1 MKKIPKKKKVKRSL
15 LVKKL
20 DAIFSKYIRLR
31 GADEFGFTNCWTCGK
46 RDHYL
51 SQQAGHFQS
60 RRHYSTR
67 WDETNVQ
74 VQCCS
79 CNVFKSGEQFLFGKY
94 LDERIGDGT
103 SEELFYK
110 SKEMVKYSDDDLI
123 ELTTY
128 YKSIVDTVI

>member
-1 MKKIPKKKKVKRSL
+1 MAKTKKKKPKRSL

-20 DAIFSKYIRLR
+20 DAAFSQYIRLR
-31 GADEFGFTNCWTCGK
+31 GADEFGFGNCWTCGK
-46 RDHYL
+46 RNHWKEN
-51 SQQAGHFQS
+51 QAGHFQS

-74 VQCCS
+74 IQCAS
-79 CNVFKSGEQFLFGKY
+79 CNIFKSGEQFLFGKY

-103 SEELFYK
+103 SEELYYK
-110 SKEMVKYSDDDLI
+110 SKEIVKFSDDDLT

-128 YKSIVDTVI
+128 YKSVVDTMI